1 MRQRVQP
8 NGTKHDLFLD
18 FPSSKSY
25 LAELLGVSRSTVYL
39 WENLIFW
46 RSQSFR
52 EAYPKNEEGSF
63 DRTAPLSPYQ
73 CWVLCRIGRLMG
85 QVVTSARVRQGIT
98 KNPNYVSLYTYRTA
112 LRDLN
117 KLGA

>member
-18 FPSSKSY
+18 FPTSKTY

-46 RSQSFR
+46 RLPAFAQ
-52 EAYPKNEEGSF
+52 AYPKDKEGSF

-73 CWVLCRIGRLMG
+73 AWVICRVGRLMK
-85 QVVTSARVRQGIT
+85 QVVTAERVKQGIA
-98 KNPNYVSLYTYRTA
+98 KNPNYLSMYTYKTA
-112 LRDLN
+112 LRNLN
-117 KLGA
+117 KLAA

>member
-1 MRQRVQP
+1 MRQRVKP
-8 NGTKHDLFLD
+8 NGTNHDLFLD
-18 FPSSKSY
+18 FPSSKTY

-39 WENLIFW
+39 WENLAFW
-46 RSQSFR
+46 RITSFR
-52 EAYPKNEEGSF
+52 DSYPKLEDGSF

-85 QVVTSARVRQGIT
+85 QVVTAARVRQGIT
-98 KNPNYVSLYTYRTA
+98 KNPSYTSLYTYRTA
-112 LRDLN
+112 LRNLE

>member
-1 MRQRVQP
+1 MRQRTQL

-18 FPSSKSY
+18 FPSSKTY
-25 LAELLGVSRSTVYL
+25 LAQLLGVSRSTVYL
-39 WENLIFW
+39 WENLAFW
-46 RSQSFR
+46 RITSFR
-52 EAYPKNEEGSF
+52 DSYPKLEDGSF

-85 QVVTSARVRQGIT
+85 QVVTAARVRQGIT
-98 KNPNYVSLYTYRTA
+98 KNPSYTSLYTYRTA
-112 LRDLN
+112 LRNLE